1 MQFSLPVLARP
12 LKYATV
18 LQASEI
24 QASEIQARSKDV
36 SNPSNSYVD
45 IFSLDNI
52 PLALTITNMPNTAYS
67 TSSMTYCAATRALR
81 ISSTEIQTY
90 WSQVQGEPARSAV
103 KTKELQV
110 HCCYYHLPANSYF
123 TYPQMKSEDEKRR
136 WKAQMKRSRS
146 AQSGPTVQIGGLAW
160 FTPTMAW
167 RRPSNRGLTRHYR
180 RTRPTIIKKIAF
192 SWKA

>member
-24 QASEIQARSKDV
+24 QASEIQATSKDV

-67 TSSMTYCAATRALR
+67 TSSMTYCAVTRALR

-90 WSQVQGEPARSAV
+90 WSQVQGEPARSAI
-103 KTKELQV
+103 KTKGSQG
-110 HCCYYHLPANSYF
+110 HSCYYNLPANRYF
-123 TYPQMKSEDEKRR
+123 TCPQCAGAPLADEKLQVDIVP
-136 WKAQMKRSRS
+136 WA
-146 AQSGPTVQIGGLAW
+146 
-160 FTPTMAW
+160 
-167 RRPSNRGLTRHYR
+167 TR
-180 RTRPTIIKKIAF
+180 
-192 SWKA
+192 

>member
-1 MQFSLPVLARP
+1 MSCPYQLACSPGWNLLAVLDFRRNEEGDCEIVIYYIKVQP
-12 LKYATV
+12 SEV
-18 LQASEI
+18 QAGSN
-24 QASEIQARSKDV
+24 DV
-36 SNPSNSYVD
+36 SNPSNSYGG

-103 KTKELQV
+103 KTKGLQE

-123 TYPQMKSEDEKRR
+123 TCPQMKSEDEKRR
-136 WKAQMKRSRS
+136 
-146 AQSGPTVQIGGLAW
+146 
-160 FTPTMAW
+160 
-167 RRPSNRGLTRHYR
+167 
-180 RTRPTIIKKIAF
+180 
-192 SWKA
+192 

>member
-81 ISSTEIQTY
+81 ISSNEIQTY

-103 KTKELQV
+103 KTKGLQEHV
-110 HCCYYHLPANSYF
+110 CYYHLPANSYF
-123 TYPQMKSEDEKRR
+123 TCPQCPAAPLADEKRR
-136 WKAQMKRSRS
+136 WKGAEVPRADQRCKLVALRGLHRRWLE
-146 AQSGPTVQIGGLAW
+146 GDHPTVV
-160 FTPTMAW
+160 
-167 RRPSNRGLTRHYR
+167 
-180 RTRPTIIKKIAF
+180 
-192 SWKA
+192 

>member
-24 QASEIQARSKDV
+24 QAREIQARSKDV

-103 KTKELQV
+103 KTKGLQE

-123 TYPQMKSEDEKRR
+123 TCPQCPHCR
-136 WKAQMKRSRS
+136 KAQMKRSRS

-160 FTPTMAW
+160 FTPTMA
-167 RRPSNRGLTRHYR
+167 
-180 RTRPTIIKKIAF
+180 
-192 SWKA
+192 